1 MAVDVNDVNVKVG
14 LMIKKYRMSKGL
26 TQEELSFEAG
36 LHRTYI
42 GHVERAEKNITIK
55 NVEKIAK
62 GLNIDISELFD
73 FSKLKEE
80 DFK

>member
-73 FSKLKEE
+73 FSKHKEE

>member
-1 MAVDVNDVNVKVG
+1 MLFDTYDVNVKLG

-26 TQEELSFEAG
+26 TQEELSFESG

-62 GLNIDISELFD
+62 GLNIDIAQLFD
-73 FSKLKEE
+73 FSKLKED